1 LNQKYRVLIVDDSPE
16 LRLLIKMA
24 LETSEYELLE
34 AANALE
40 GLMMINQHRPDV
52 VLLDVMMPGKM
63 DGLSLCQRI
72 KQDPVLKTTYVIML
86 SARGQQ
92 DDIQRA
98 KENGAD
104 DYVVKPFS
112 PVELIQR
119 LDDRRVGGLV

>member
-1 LNQKYRVLIVDDSPE
+1 MNQKHRVLIVDDNPE

-24 LETSEYELLE
+24 LESCDYELLE

-40 GLMMINQHRPDV
+40 GLMMINQHRPEV

-63 DGLSLCQRI
+63 DGLGLCQRI

-92 DDIQRA
+92 ADIHRA

-112 PVELIQR
+112 PIELIQR
-119 LDDRRVGGLV
+119 LNARAGGYI